1 MNSPGGTDVPV
12 TRESDGT
19 VVGRRAH
26 RPGPDGVNG
35 QQNGESGRTLRPG
48 LRASRSAPDGMSP
61 EARQIA
67 RDALRSSMPFKTFS
81 TFGDFYAV
89 VGAVFVQMFTRRFR
103 FREFVSQAWFIT
115 RVSFGPS
122 LLVSI
127 PFCVVIVFQINQV
140 LIQIGAVDLAG
151 AGAAVAVVREIGP
164 LVSVLVVA
172 GAGATAICADLGS
185 RKIREEIDALVTLG
199 IDPIERLVVP
209 RVVASTMVAVA
220 LNGMV
225 TVVGLIGGYFF
236 SVVLQGATPG
246 LYLSELTLLVGLP
259 DFLASEVKAA
269 TFGLIAGLTAC
280 YLGLNV
286 KGGPKG
292 VGEAVNQ
299 TVVFAFMMLFAANSV
314 ITALFFQLKLGA

>member
-1 MNSPGGTDVPV
+1 MSLAPV
-12 TRESDGT
+12 RE
-19 VVGRRAH
+19 RQ
-26 RPGPDGVNG
+26 GPDGM
-35 QQNGESGRTLRPG
+35 T
-48 LRASRSAPDGMSP
+48 P

-67 RDALRSSMPFKTFS
+67 REAVRSSMPFRTLG
-81 TFGDFYAV
+81 TFGDFYSF
-89 VGAVFVQMFTRRFR
+89 VGTVFKQMFTRKFH
-103 FREFVSQAWFIT
+103 FREFISQAWFVT
-115 RVSFGPS
+115 NVSFWPA

-127 PFCVVIVFQINQV
+127 PFCVVIIFQVNQL

-164 LVSVLVVA
+164 IVSVLVVA

-185 RKIREEIDALVTLG
+185 RKIREEIDAMVTLG

-209 RVVASTMVAVA
+209 RVLASTLVGVA

-225 TVVGLIGGYFF
+225 TVVGLVGGYFF

-246 LYLSELTLLVGLP
+246 LYLSDLTLLVGLP
-259 DFLASEVKAA
+259 DFLASEAKAA
-269 TFGLIAGLTAC
+269 IFGMLAGLTAC
-280 YLGLNV
+280 YLGLNA

-299 TVVFAFMMLFAANSV
+299 TVVFAFMLLFAANSV
-314 ITALFFQLKLGA
+314 ISALFLQIKLGA

>member
-1 MNSPGGTDVPV
+1 MRR
-12 TRESDGT
+12 RERRTTLSRLA
-19 VVGRRAH
+19 GRS
-26 RPGPDGVNG
+26 GPDGLTPETRLLAREALQSSVPFV
-35 QQNGESGRTLRPG
+35 TL
-48 LRASRSAPDGMSP
+48 A
-61 EARQIA
+61 
-67 RDALRSSMPFKTFS
+67 
-81 TFGDFYAV
+81 TFGDFYGF
-89 VGAVFVQMFTRRFR
+89 VGKVFARMFTRTFH

-115 RVSFGPS
+115 TVSFGPA

-127 PFCVVIVFQINQV
+127 PFCVVIIFQVNQI

-164 LVSVLVVA
+164 IVSVLVVA

-185 RKIREEIDALVTLG
+185 RKIREEIDAMVTLG

-209 RVVASTMVAVA
+209 RVVASTLVGVA

-225 TVVGLIGGYFF
+225 TVVGLLGGYFF

-246 LYLSELTLLVGLP
+246 LYVAELTLLVGLP
-259 DFLASEVKAA
+259 DFIASELKAA
-269 TFGLIAGLTAC
+269 VFGLLAGLTAC
-280 YLGLNV
+280 YLGLNA

-299 TVVFAFMMLFAANSV
+299 TVVFAFMLLFAANSM
-314 ITALFFQLKLGA
+314 ITALFFQLKPGD

>member
-1 MNSPGGTDVPV
+1 MSTVAPV
-12 TRESDGT
+12 KE
-19 VVGRRAH
+19 RR
-26 RPGPDGVNG
+26 GPDGM
-35 QQNGESGRTLRPG
+35 T
-48 LRASRSAPDGMSP
+48 P

-67 RDALRSSMPFKTFS
+67 REAVRSSMPFKTMG
-81 TFGDFYAV
+81 TFGAFYSF
-89 VGAVFVQMFTRRFR
+89 VGTVFKQMFTRKFH
-103 FREFVSQAWFIT
+103 FREFISQAWFIT
-115 RVSFGPS
+115 NVSFWPA

-127 PFCVVIVFQINQV
+127 PFCVVIIFQVNQL

-164 LVSVLVVA
+164 IVSVLVVA

-185 RKIREEIDALVTLG
+185 RKIREEIDAMVTLG

-209 RVVASTMVAVA
+209 RVLASTLVGVA

-225 TVVGLIGGYFF
+225 TVVGLVGGYFF

-246 LYLSELTLLVGLP
+246 LYLSDLTLLVGLP
-259 DFLASEVKAA
+259 DFLASEAKAA
-269 TFGLIAGLTAC
+269 IFGMLAGLTAC
-280 YLGLNV
+280 YLGLNA

-299 TVVFAFMMLFAANSV
+299 TVVFAFMLLFAANSV
-314 ITALFFQLKLGA
+314 ISALFLQIKLGA

>member
-1 MNSPGGTDVPV
+1 V
-12 TRESDGT
+12 
-19 VVGRRAH
+19 RRG
-26 RPGPDGVNG
+26 PGP
-35 QQNGESGRTLRPG
+35 E
-48 LRASRSAPDGMSP
+48 GMTP
-61 EARQIA
+61 EARELA
-67 RDALRSSMPFKTFS
+67 REALRSTVPFRMFAS
-81 TFGDFYAV
+81 FGDFYGF
-89 VGAVFVQMFTRRFR
+89 VGSVFAQMFTRRFH
-103 FREFVSQAWFIT
+103 FREFVSQAWFVT
-115 RVSFGPS
+115 TVSFGPA

-127 PFCVVIVFQINQV
+127 PFCVVIIFQVNQI

-164 LVSVLVVA
+164 IVSVLVVA

-209 RVVASTMVAVA
+209 RVVASTLVGVA

-225 TVVGLIGGYFF
+225 TLVGLVGGYFF

-246 LYLSELTLLVGLP
+246 LYLSDLTLLVGLS
-259 DFLASEVKAA
+259 DFVASEIKAA
-269 TFGLIAGLTAC
+269 IFGLLAGLTAC
-280 YLGLNV
+280 YLGLNA

-299 TVVFAFMMLFAANSV
+299 TVVFAFMLLFAANSV
-314 ITALFFQLKLGA
+314 ITAVFLQLKLGA